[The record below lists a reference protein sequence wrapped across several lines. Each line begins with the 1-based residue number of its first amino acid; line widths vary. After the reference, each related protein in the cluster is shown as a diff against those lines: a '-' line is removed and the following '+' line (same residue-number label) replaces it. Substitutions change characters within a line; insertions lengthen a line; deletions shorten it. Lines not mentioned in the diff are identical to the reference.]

1 MLCISDKIK
10 MVYSIAIEY
19 TMLFSGKEDN
29 MAKIKIFNSEMH
41 LMNKIWDEGTIK
53 AVDLANWALENLGW
67 KKNTTYTVI
76 KKLVDKHAVLRSE
89 PDFVI
94 TPIVTRAEIAAEE
107 TNELVEKMFKGNMS
121 LFLTSL
127 FENRELTKEE
137 IKTLRELINKN

>member
-1 MLCISDKIK
+1 
-10 MVYSIAIEY
+10 
-19 TMLFSGKEDN
+19 

-76 KKLVDKHAVLRSE
+76 KKLVDKRAVLRSE
-89 PDFVI
+89 
-94 TPIVTRAEIAAEE
+94 E
-107 TNELVEKMFKGNMS
+107 TSELVEKMFKGSMS

-127 FENRELTKEE
+127 FENQELTKEE
-137 IKTLRELINKN
+137 IKTLRELIDKN

>member
-1 MLCISDKIK
+1 MT
-10 MVYSIAIEY
+10 YSTAIECRR
-19 TMLFSGKEDN
+19 LFRRKEDN

-76 KKLVDKHAVLRSE
+76 KKLVDKRAVLRSE

-107 TNELVEKMFKGNMS
+107 TSELVEKMFKGSMS

-127 FENRELTKEE
+127 FENQELTKEE
-137 IKTLRELINKN
+137 IKALRELIDKN

>member
-1 MLCISDKIK
+1 
-10 MVYSIAIEY
+10 
-19 TMLFSGKEDN
+19 

-76 KKLVDKHAVLRSE
+76 KKLVDKRAVLRSE

-107 TNELVEKMFKGNMS
+107 TNELVEKMFKGSMS

-127 FENRELTKEE
+127 FENQELTKEE
-137 IKTLRELINKN
+137 IKALRELIDKN